1 MALYDSHGKLVLP
14 TRARLHDSPPTPG
27 ATYQLEAID
36 AVMPNLLPGMPAYQ
50 AISPRNAGEYQ
61 RYREMTVDQ
70 MLLENRVIFLVGEIN
85 HVSSYNVIM
94 RLLYLQSLRKDQDI
108 MLYIN
113 SPGGA
118 VDDTLAMYDTMKF
131 LTCDVQTFVI
141 GQAMSGGSVILA
153 AGTKGKRYA
162 LPHAKVMIHQP
173 FGGIWG
179 QTEDIAIQAAEIL
192 KTKKT
197 LIDLLSK
204 LTGQPPERVAEDQ
217 ERDKY
222 FDAHEAKA
230 YGLVDDVLEE
240 NDRYKKEA
248 IASQQETKAR

>member
-1 MALYDSHGKLVLP
+1 MALYDSTGRLVLP
-14 TRARLHDSPPTPG
+14 TRSQTADTPG
-27 ATYQLEAID
+27 ARHQVEALD
-36 AVMPNLLPGMPAYQ
+36 AMMPNLIPGVPPYRE
-50 AISPRNAGEYQ
+50 ISPRNAEYQ

-94 RLLYLQSLRKDQDI
+94 RLLYLQSIRKDQDI

-131 LTCDVQTFVI
+131 LTCDVQTFCI
-141 GQAMSGGSVILA
+141 GQAMSGGAVILA

-179 QTEDIAIQAAEIL
+179 QTEDIAIQAQEIL
-192 KTKKT
+192 KTKNT
-197 LIDLLSK
+197 LTDLLAK
-204 LTGQPPERVAEDQ
+204 LTGQPKERVAEDQ

-240 NDRYKKEA
+240 SDKGKKEQ
-248 IASQQETKAR
+248 IATQQETKGGGR

>member
-1 MALYDSHGKLVLP
+1 MALYDSHGKIVLP
-14 TRARLHDSPPTPG
+14 QLTSGIPP
-27 ATYQLEAID
+27 YDAI
-36 AVMPNLLPGMPAYQ
+36 A
-50 AISPRNAGEYQ
+50 PRNAYEMQ

-94 RLLYLQSLRKDQDI
+94 RLLYLQNLRKDQDI
-108 MLYIN
+108 MLYVN
-113 SPGGA
+113 SPGGS

-131 LTCDVQTFVI
+131 LTCDIQTFCI
-141 GQAMSGGSVILA
+141 GQAMSGGAVILA

-162 LPHAKVMIHQP
+162 LPHAKIMIHQP

-179 QTEDIAIQAAEIL
+179 QTEDIAIQAQEII
-192 KTKKT
+192 KTKNT
-197 LIDLLSK
+197 LTDLLAK
-204 LTGQPPERVAEDQ
+204 LTGQPTEKIAEDQ

-240 NDRYKKEA
+240 TDRSKKEA
-248 IASQQETKAR
+248 IASQQKPQ

>member
-1 MALYDSHGKLVLP
+1 MALYDQFGNKKHPMAFNTLKVDEALQAGMLP
-14 TRARLHDSPPTPG
+14 RG
-27 ATYQLEAID
+27 
-36 AVMPNLLPGMPAYQ
+36 LPGLPNFSDL
-50 AISPRNAGEYQ
+50 SPKNEGYQ
-61 RYREMTVDQ
+61 RTREMTVDQ

-85 HVSSYNVIM
+85 EMSGYNVIM
-94 RLLYLQSLRKDQDI
+94 RLLYLQSIRKEQDI

-113 SPGGA
+113 SPGGH

-131 LTCDVQTFVI
+131 LTCETQTFCI
-141 GQAMSGGSVILA
+141 GQAMSGAAVILA
-153 AGTKGKRYA
+153 AGAKGKRYC

-173 FGGIWG
+173 FGGIYG
-179 QTEDIAIQAAEIL
+179 QAADIAIQAEEIL

-197 LIDLLSK
+197 LTQLLSK
-204 LTGQPPERVAEDQ
+204 LTGQPFERVAEDQ

-240 NDRYKKEA
+240 EDKRKKEYLA
-248 IASQQETKAR
+248 TQQETKQLR

>member
-1 MALYDSHGKLVLP
+1 MALYDSTGKLVLP
-14 TRARLHDSPPTPG
+14 TRSQTADTPG
-27 ATYQLEAID
+27 ARYQVEAIG
-36 AVMPNLLPGMPAYQ
+36 AMLPNLIPGTTPYH
-50 AISPRNAGEYQ
+50 AIAPRNAEYQ

-85 HVSSYNVIM
+85 SVSSYNVIM
-94 RLLYLQSLRKDQDI
+94 RLLYLQSIRKDQDI

-131 LTCDVQTFVI
+131 LTCDVQTFCI
-141 GQAMSGGSVILA
+141 GQAMSGGAVVLA

-179 QTEDIAIQAAEIL
+179 QTEDIAIQAQEIL
-192 KTKKT
+192 KTKNT
-197 LIDLLSK
+197 LTDLLSK
-204 LTGQPPERVAEDQ
+204 LTGQPRERVAEDQ

-240 NDRYKKEA
+240 QDRGKKEA
-248 IASQQETKAR
+248 IATQQETKGQGR